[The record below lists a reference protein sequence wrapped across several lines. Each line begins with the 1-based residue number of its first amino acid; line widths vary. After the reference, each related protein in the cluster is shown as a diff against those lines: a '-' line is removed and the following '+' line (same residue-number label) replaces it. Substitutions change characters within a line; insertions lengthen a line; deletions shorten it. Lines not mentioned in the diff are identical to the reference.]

1 MEKIKSSIK
10 TEQNKAKQN
19 KAKQSKQQPPSQKY
33 IFDL

>member
-10 TEQNKAKQN
+10 TEQNKARQN